1 MRTTVELWAVVVVPA
16 FIAVIAV
23 VGLVR
28 RGTPGVSSA
37 RNRTIGGLVLAAAV
51 APATVTGG
59 AIVFAVFVVGNF
71 LLGRAEFVP
80 FSWFSMFSVLPEKQ
94 TVIFLQT
101 TDGVRVSAAGAC
113 GVQAHELPKLFHQ
126 ARRSAGRDHP
136 DWPAQKL
143 DEVGAYFVG
152 LALLRSHRRLAM
164 PALPDDLQIMVAELT
179 STADGPVA
187 EERRVLAL
195 AEVAP

>member
-1 MRTTVELWAVVVVPA
+1 MRTTIELWAVVVVPA
-16 FIAVIAV
+16 VIAAVAV

-28 RGTPGVSSA
+28 RSAPGVSPA
-37 RNRTIGGLVLAAAV
+37 RQRTIGGLVLAAAV
-51 APATVTGG
+51 VPATVTGG

-71 LLGRAEFVP
+71 VLGRAEFVP

-101 TDGVRVSAAGAC
+101 TDGVRVSAGAC

-152 LALLRSHRRLAM
+152 LALLRSHRRLAL

-179 STADGPVA
+179 STADGPAA